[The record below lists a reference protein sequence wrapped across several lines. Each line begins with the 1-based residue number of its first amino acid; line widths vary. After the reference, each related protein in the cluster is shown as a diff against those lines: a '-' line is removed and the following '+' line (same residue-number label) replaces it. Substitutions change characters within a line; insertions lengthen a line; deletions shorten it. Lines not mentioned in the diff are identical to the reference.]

1 MDTSFVR
8 ESVPLSGLG
17 AGEKMTDQKA
27 RFWLTAATLGALLP
41 AGAVLAADLPVKARP
56 LAPAYYDWS
65 GVYVGVHAGYGGGM
79 TDWFDAGTDFA
90 ARGFLGGGQVGIN
103 KQIASVV
110 FGLELD
116 GAWANIKGSQTL
128 SSGGPVIAFQAVQT
142 AASKIDGL
150 VAFAGRAGLAA
161 DRWFVFAK
169 GGLALAHESHS
180 IDRTQS
186 GFVGWQSS
194 AGSGT
199 EYRVG
204 LMAGVGAEYV
214 LGNDWSIK
222 AEYNFVH
229 LGARTVTLNG
239 IQTNPV
245 APFSFDTLI
254 EQNAIHVAKVGV
266 NYRLGG
272 LHVDPSFAPVPAAPG
287 HNWSGAYVGVQSG
300 YGFGHEAWS
309 DFIDI
314 TPDSG
319 RYDVR
324 GWLAGGTVG
333 VNAQAGT
340 FVFGVEGE
348 WMWTGISGS
357 QTFTVDGG
365 PGSSATFGLA
375 TKVNWLAIAAARA
388 GFAVGDKLMIYGKAG
403 VALADETHTL
413 DEAINTGPVSIA
425 EHISA
430 KALHTGVVVGA
441 GAEYALGGNWSAK
454 FEYDYIRMLGQL
466 YTGSGFQTINAPPIV
481 GTIDLVAALNKMS
494 QDMHVIKL
502 GVNYQFNAVPL
513 VVSAHY

>member
-1 MDTSFVR
+1 
-8 ESVPLSGLG
+8 
-17 AGEKMTDQKA
+17 MTDQKA
-27 RFWLTAATLGALLP
+27 RFWLIAATLGTILP
-41 AGAVLAADLPVKARP
+41 AGAVLAADMPVKARP
-56 LAPAYYDWS
+56 LAPAYHDWS

-79 TDWFDAGTDFA
+79 NDWFDAGMDFA

-116 GAWANIKGSQTL
+116 GSWADIRRSETL
-128 SSGGPVIAFQAVQT
+128 SSGGPLVAFQAVQT

-150 VAFAGRAGLAA
+150 VTFAGRAGLAA

-169 GGLALAHESHS
+169 GGLAVAHESHS
-180 IDRTQS
+180 IDRTLS
-186 GFVGWQSS
+186 GFGGSQSS
-194 AGSGT
+194 AGIGS

-204 LMAGVGAEYV
+204 PMAGVGAEYA

-222 AEYNFVH
+222 AEYNFIH
-229 LGARTVTLNG
+229 LGARTVTLSG
-239 IQTNPV
+239 SQTNPA
-245 APFSFDTLI
+245 APFSVDTLI

-272 LHVDPSFAPVPAAPG
+272 LHVDPGFAPVPAAPG
-287 HNWSGAYVGVQSG
+287 YNWSGAYIGAQGG
-300 YGFGHEAWS
+300 YGFGHKEWP
-309 DFIDI
+309 DFVDI

-333 VNAQAGT
+333 VNAQAGA

-357 QTFTVDGG
+357 QVFAVDAG

-388 GFAVGDKLMIYGKAG
+388 GFVVGDKLMIYGKAG

-413 DEAINTGPVSIA
+413 DQAIDTGPVSFTQ
-425 EHISA
+425 HISA
-430 KALHTGVVVGA
+430 KALHSGVVVGA

-466 YTGSGFQTINAPPIV
+466 YTGSGFQSINAPPLV
-481 GTIDLVAALNKMS
+481 GTIDVVAAFNRMS

-502 GVNYQFNAVPL
+502 GVNYHFNPVPV
-513 VVSAHY
+513 VVSARH